1 MICSEMNDDQRI
13 VTYPIFKSHKNLFAF
28 TTTRLT
34 LEIEHVR
41 FSNHRV
47 NQLKLAEVLELNPEK
62 LVFPGQTHSSCVR
75 ELTEHNGD
83 PISETDALVTST
95 PGLCICVQTADCVPI
110 LLFDP
115 EEKVIA
121 AIHAGWRG
129 TVGKIVKVAV
139 QKMKTNYHCQA
150 KNILAAVGPS
160 IGADIYEVG
169 EEVAKAARISIPNA
183 EQTLRKNTSGKF
195 HFNLWEANR
204 QLLLE
209 SGLNKG
215 NIEILGECSFGN
227 CQKYYSARRDGLETG
242 RMVSGIVLS

>member
-41 FSNHRV
+41 FSNNRA

-75 ELTEHNGD
+75 ELAEHNGY
-83 PISETDALVTST
+83 PINETDALVTNT

-115 EEKVIA
+115 EKKVIA
-121 AIHAGWRG
+121 AVHAGWRG

-169 EEVAKAARISIPNA
+169 EEVVEAARMSIPNA
-183 EQTLRKNTSGKF
+183 EQTLQKNTSGKF

-209 SGLNKG
+209 SGLKKG

-227 CQKYYSARRDGLETG
+227 PQKYYSARRDGIETG